1 MREGGF
7 AAFSV
12 DNSEAK
18 GMKVESEKVI
28 PWAEV
33 KKALEKKEKEKELS
47 YEQKNALDHL
57 RKFSKLS
64 EKAVAEMSEELGKIE
79 RLKERH
85 IVSIINHMPQEL
97 EELRVLFANEVVS
110 PSEEDRKKIISIVKK
125 FA

>member
-1 MREGGF
+1 
-7 AAFSV
+7 
-12 DNSEAK
+12 
-18 GMKVESEKVI
+18 MKVESEKVI
-28 PWAEV
+28 PWVEV
-33 KKALEKKEKEKELS
+33 KKALEKKEKEKEKELS

-64 EKAVAEMSEELGKIE
+64 EKSVAEMTEELGKIE
-79 RLKERH
+79 RLKERQ

-125 FA
+125 FT

>member
-1 MREGGF
+1 
-7 AAFSV
+7 
-12 DNSEAK
+12 
-18 GMKVESEKVI
+18 MKVESEKVI

-64 EKAVAEMSEELGKIE
+64 EKASGEMAEELAKIE

-97 EELRVLFANEVVS
+97 EELRVLFANEVVNL
-110 PSEEDRKKIISIVKK
+110 PEEDRKKIISIVKK
-125 FA
+125 YS

>member
-1 MREGGF
+1 
-7 AAFSV
+7 
-12 DNSEAK
+12 
-18 GMKVESEKVI
+18 MKVESEKVI

-64 EKAVAEMSEELGKIE
+64 EKSAAELAEELGKIE

-125 FA
+125 YA